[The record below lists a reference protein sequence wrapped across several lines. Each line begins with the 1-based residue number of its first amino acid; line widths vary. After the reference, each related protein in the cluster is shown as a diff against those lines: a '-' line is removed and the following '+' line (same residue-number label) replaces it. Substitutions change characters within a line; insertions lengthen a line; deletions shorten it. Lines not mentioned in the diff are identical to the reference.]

1 MPTPIPSQQKPDL
14 DRHNPGNTH
23 WQSLS
28 RKPLRSSSSSSSTAN
43 NLRSRESSG
52 GAGYSKSSYNRN
64 NSTNSSSSSGSSQN
78 SSSDTYTSSDAGLSA
93 SEIAREGEL
102 APSTSWQDNTSPQ
115 DDDATNNKK
124 KKGRLGGVF
133 KKGGPLGVII
143 AVMLALAGVVSF
155 FGGPGLMIIHITE
168 NITEKYSLQLS
179 SVMQS
184 RANKIVKAK
193 LKNSTTG
200 FCGATR
206 QWRCKYATFSEREIK
221 AFKKVG
227 IELDGEVKSYRIGG
241 IEWRKP
247 EALKF
252 KGHRITAE
260 NLHKALT
267 DIEGFDEA
275 LKTSFNP
282 HFASFSDKA
291 ALKIFKKN
299 GTSKKAPF
307 ENGDNTDEKR
317 SKRVKETVKEG
328 HKSTKAGEVKNKDES
343 GYSGDD
349 PDGCSGNCPERKAAS
364 EKLNGYADGAE
375 SQADKIAKAA
385 KRGTLSKVV
394 SAVKITGAVDDA
406 CSVYGMYKATALG
419 VKIIRNRQLIRFA
432 MITLVSGN
440 MAKAMNEFDN
450 GNTPDKLSP
459 ENIAFVG
466 NMWTRTE
473 RFEKSSDDS
482 NGNKKN
488 SFTESTA
495 ATNALGYRNAAYGD
509 TGMDDSASAYT
520 NGGSF
525 GGQTFGPIMTAIG
538 AAIDSLGGRQKA
550 DSVCKVNNNIFVQG
564 AVLIGSIALMFVPGA
579 GQGIK
584 VASLA
589 AQAALAIGLQAA
601 QIFLPSIIADIISG
615 NPLPDKLQGEAVG
628 NATVSGAGAFMSQ
641 NAISRMPV
649 LTADQAA
656 QQHAFYENYR
666 KEYARY
672 QRSTHSPLDATSK
685 YTFMGSIYNQ
695 FMPTFAK
702 LQSGTLGGML
712 GALGQIAR
720 APAMIITTKTKA
732 ATGETYDT
740 CKDVEVR
747 ALNGATDLFCN
758 YIGGI
763 TGPAKN
769 AEVDDVINT
778 LDSNVDDNENPTGDY
793 ANWIKRCNESDTP
806 IGNTG
811 TDSTE
816 SDGKECMAN
825 ETNGYYGSRNIDKAL
840 ATTMSE
846 GFPTTDGTATTQQAS
861 TNGGGG
867 SGQAVGEPEFDQAQ
881 PAAEGGD
888 AISSW
893 NGLENGKIPDDKLV
907 ALSFSPEDKMHKQA
921 AEAMEAM
928 NKAYQSETGS
938 SLGINEAYRD
948 CDTQI
953 AYATPGNPRY
963 KNGLAKPAP
972 PCSSNHGW
980 GLAADI
986 SVGDFGSSV
995 YNWLSANAHK
1005 YGFVHPAW
1013 AEPGGKKP
1021 EAWHWEYARKIGG
1034 AA

>member
-1 MPTPIPSQQKPDL
+1 
-14 DRHNPGNTH
+14 
-23 WQSLS
+23 
-28 RKPLRSSSSSSSTAN
+28 
-43 NLRSRESSG
+43 
-52 GAGYSKSSYNRN
+52 
-64 NSTNSSSSSGSSQN
+64 
-78 SSSDTYTSSDAGLSA
+78 
-93 SEIAREGEL
+93 
-102 APSTSWQDNTSPQ
+102 
-115 DDDATNNKK
+115 
-124 KKGRLGGVF
+124 
-133 KKGGPLGVII
+133 
-143 AVMLALAGVVSF
+143 
-155 FGGPGLMIIHITE
+155 
-168 NITEKYSLQLS
+168 
-179 SVMQS
+179 
-184 RANKIVKAK
+184 
-193 LKNSTTG
+193 
-200 FCGATR
+200 
-206 QWRCKYATFSEREIK
+206 
-221 AFKKVG
+221 
-227 IELDGEVKSYRIGG
+227 
-241 IEWRKP
+241 
-247 EALKF
+247 
-252 KGHRITAE
+252 
-260 NLHKALT
+260 
-267 DIEGFDEA
+267 
-275 LKTSFNP
+275 
-282 HFASFSDKA
+282 
-291 ALKIFKKN
+291 
-299 GTSKKAPF
+299 
-307 ENGDNTDEKR
+307 
-317 SKRVKETVKEG
+317 
-328 HKSTKAGEVKNKDES
+328 
-343 GYSGDD
+343 
-349 PDGCSGNCPERKAAS
+349 
-364 EKLNGYADGAE
+364 
-375 SQADKIAKAA
+375 
-385 KRGTLSKVV
+385 
-394 SAVKITGAVDDA
+394 
-406 CSVYGMYKATALG
+406 
-419 VKIIRNRQLIRFA
+419 
-432 MITLVSGN
+432 
-440 MAKAMNEFDN
+440 
-450 GNTPDKLSP
+450 
-459 ENIAFVG
+459 
-466 NMWTRTE
+466 
-473 RFEKSSDDS
+473 
-482 NGNKKN
+482 
-488 SFTESTA
+488 
-495 ATNALGYRNAAYGD
+495 
-509 TGMDDSASAYT
+509 
-520 NGGSF
+520 
-525 GGQTFGPIMTAIG
+525 
-538 AAIDSLGGRQKA
+538 
-550 DSVCKVNNNIFVQG
+550 
-564 AVLIGSIALMFVPGA
+564 MFVPGA

-649 LTADQAA
+649 LTADQAT

-720 APAMIITTKTKA
+720 APAMIITTKAKA

-740 CKDVEVR
+740 CKDIEVR

-763 TGPAKN
+763 TGPAKD

-793 ANWIKRCNESDTP
+793 ANWVKRCNESDTP

-867 SGQAVGEPEFDQAQ
+867 SGQAVGEPELDQAQ

-888 AISSW
+888 SVSSW
-893 NGLENGKIPDDKLV
+893 GGLENGKIPDDKLV

-963 KNGLAKPAP
+963 QNGLAKPAP

-986 SVGDFGSSV
+986 NVGDFGSSV

-1013 AEPGGKKP
+1013 AEPGGSKP

>member
-1 MPTPIPSQQKPDL
+1 
-14 DRHNPGNTH
+14 
-23 WQSLS
+23 
-28 RKPLRSSSSSSSTAN
+28 
-43 NLRSRESSG
+43 
-52 GAGYSKSSYNRN
+52 
-64 NSTNSSSSSGSSQN
+64 
-78 SSSDTYTSSDAGLSA
+78 
-93 SEIAREGEL
+93 
-102 APSTSWQDNTSPQ
+102 
-115 DDDATNNKK
+115 
-124 KKGRLGGVF
+124 
-133 KKGGPLGVII
+133 
-143 AVMLALAGVVSF
+143 
-155 FGGPGLMIIHITE
+155 
-168 NITEKYSLQLS
+168 
-179 SVMQS
+179 
-184 RANKIVKAK
+184 
-193 LKNSTTG
+193 
-200 FCGATR
+200 
-206 QWRCKYATFSEREIK
+206 
-221 AFKKVG
+221 
-227 IELDGEVKSYRIGG
+227 
-241 IEWRKP
+241 
-247 EALKF
+247 
-252 KGHRITAE
+252 
-260 NLHKALT
+260 
-267 DIEGFDEA
+267 
-275 LKTSFNP
+275 
-282 HFASFSDKA
+282 
-291 ALKIFKKN
+291 
-299 GTSKKAPF
+299 
-307 ENGDNTDEKR
+307 
-317 SKRVKETVKEG
+317 
-328 HKSTKAGEVKNKDES
+328 
-343 GYSGDD
+343 
-349 PDGCSGNCPERKAAS
+349 
-364 EKLNGYADGAE
+364 
-375 SQADKIAKAA
+375 
-385 KRGTLSKVV
+385 
-394 SAVKITGAVDDA
+394 
-406 CSVYGMYKATALG
+406 
-419 VKIIRNRQLIRFA
+419 
-432 MITLVSGN
+432 
-440 MAKAMNEFDN
+440 
-450 GNTPDKLSP
+450 
-459 ENIAFVG
+459 
-466 NMWTRTE
+466 
-473 RFEKSSDDS
+473 
-482 NGNKKN
+482 
-488 SFTESTA
+488 
-495 ATNALGYRNAAYGD
+495 
-509 TGMDDSASAYT
+509 
-520 NGGSF
+520 
-525 GGQTFGPIMTAIG
+525 
-538 AAIDSLGGRQKA
+538 
-550 DSVCKVNNNIFVQG
+550 
-564 AVLIGSIALMFVPGA
+564 
-579 GQGIK
+579 
-584 VASLA
+584 
-589 AQAALAIGLQAA
+589 
-601 QIFLPSIIADIISG
+601 
-615 NPLPDKLQGEAVG
+615 
-628 NATVSGAGAFMSQ
+628 MSQ

-720 APAMIITTKTKA
+720 APAMIFTTKAKA

-840 ATTMSE
+840 VVSMSE
-846 GFPTTDGTATTQQAS
+846 GFAS
-861 TNGGGG
+861 TSNTAKAANSSTGN
-867 SGQAVGEPEFDQAQ
+867 GQAVGEPEFNQAQ

-938 SLGINEAYRD
+938 NLGINEAYRD

-995 YNWLSANAHK
+995 YNWLSTNAHK

-1013 AEPGGKKP
+1013 AEPGGSKP
-1021 EAWHWEYARKIGG
+1021 EAWHWEYARRIGG
-1034 AA
+1034 ST